1 MQFQCKPK
9 TISMETTA
17 PSPNPNLK
25 RERER
30 TEGYIV
36 ECNGMSAVISA
47 VSKRRGPGAEEY
59 WAVGQLVSIH
69 CISARVV
76 GVVYQLDT
84 VSRGWV
90 PENENNLHIHVELV
104 GEVYDDDEGLPRF
117 NAGLSAYPH
126 LGAICHRIRHDDLAS
141 IFSNNEGRVVS
152 VGALSQNREIPALI
166 SIDDMIARHF
176 AVVGTTGVGK
186 STATSMLIRKILE
199 ARQDLRVLI
208 LDPHNEFEHA
218 LPDKSVTIDE
228 KTLDLPFWLFT
239 IEELSA
245 ALFGGRTPIAEEI
258 DILRDAIIA
267 AKTSYKSG
275 EATTVTRNKKSA
287 QITSDTPI
295 PYRFSDLLKVLDER
309 IGLLDSKHDR
319 MHIRNMMNRLQSVA
333 NDPRYTFMFN
343 AKTINDNIH
352 AVLSKLFRIPADG
365 RPVAIMQ
372 LAGIPS
378 EVVSSTVSVL
388 VRLAFDLAVW
398 SQSRIKTLVVCEE
411 AHRYIPADPNAGF
424 QPTRLAIA
432 RIAKEGRKY
441 GVSLAVI
448 TQRPSELDPTILS
461 QCNTFFAMRLGNE
474 HDQEIV
480 RKAIPGGARSFVNFV
495 PSLANREAIAFGQ
508 GASTPMRL
516 MFDDVPR
523 EFLPGNE
530 ALHLTIEE
538 RTDASADD
546 LRAAITCMRGSSP
559 KETSYFGDEAE
570 SPIRDTLPVVDTQRP
585 TIQTP
590 EQPVQH
596 AHAPQAPVSQHGFSQ
611 PSSLRRPQTTMA
623 AAEPAPKSPRS
634 LFSGFGNRTSS

>member
-1 MQFQCKPK
+1 MN
-9 TISMETTA
+9 TSTTPVA
-17 PSPNPNLK
+17 TDFK
-25 RERER
+25 RDR
-30 TEGYIV
+30 TEGYVV

-47 VSKRRGPGAEEY
+47 VSRKQKPGAEEY
-59 WAVGQLVSIH
+59 WAVGQLVSVH
-69 CISARVV
+69 CLSVRVV
-76 GVVYQLDT
+76 GVIYQIDS
-84 VSRGWV
+84 VSRDWDV
-90 PENENNLHIHVELV
+90 EAENSLHIHVELV
-104 GEVYDDDEGLPRF
+104 GEVYDDDDGLPRF

-126 LGAICHRIRHDDLAS
+126 LGAVCHRIRHDDLAS
-141 IFSNNEGRVVS
+141 IFDNDEGTVVS
-152 VGALSQNREIPALI
+152 VGALSQNRDIPALI
-166 SIDDMIARHF
+166 SLDNMIARHF

-186 STATSMLIRKILE
+186 STAVSLLIRKILD
-199 ARQDLRVLI
+199 ARHDLRVLI

-245 ALFGGRTPIAEEI
+245 ALFGGRTTVPEEV

-267 AKTSYKSG
+267 AKTSFKSG
-275 EATTVTRNKKSA
+275 EATTVTRNKKSS
-287 QITSDTPI
+287 QITADTPI

-309 IGLLDSKHDR
+309 IGLLDSKNDR
-319 MHIRNMMNRLQSVA
+319 LHIRSLMNRLQSVS

-343 AKTINDNIH
+343 AKTITDNID
-352 AVLSKLFRIPADG
+352 AVLSNLFRIPANG

-424 QPTRLAIA
+424 QPTRIAIA
-432 RIAKEGRKY
+432 RVAKEGRKY

-474 HDQEIV
+474 VDQEIV

-495 PSLANREAIAFGQ
+495 PSLANRESIAFGQ

-516 MFDDVPR
+516 IFDEVPR
-523 EFLPGNE
+523 AYLPGNE
-530 ALHLTIEE
+530 SLHATIEE
-538 RTDASADD
+538 RTDACVAD
-546 LRAAITCMRGSSP
+546 LKTAVASMRGAGRNTSTLQA
-559 KETSYFGDEAE
+559 ETEEGTLE
-570 SPIRDTLPVVDTQRP
+570 PLPVVDTQRP
-585 TIQTP
+585 SV
-590 EQPVQH
+590 QPAGASV
-596 AHAPQAPVSQHGFSQ
+596 AAAAPQPAAFAQ
-611 PSSLRRPQTTMA
+611 PSPLRRPTAPVGQA
-623 AAEPAPKSPRS
+623 APDAKHTSSRP
-634 LFSGFGNRTSS
+634 LFSGFGNRTNS

>member
-1 MQFQCKPK
+1 
-9 TISMETTA
+9 
-17 PSPNPNLK
+17 
-25 RERER
+25 
-30 TEGYIV
+30 
-36 ECNGMSAVISA
+36 MSAVISA
-47 VSKRRGPGAEEY
+47 VARRQAPGAEEY
-59 WAVGQLVSIH
+59 WSVGQLVSIH
-69 CISARVV
+69 CKSVRVV
-76 GVVYQLDT
+76 GVLYQIDA
-84 VSRGWV
+84 VSRDWDL
-90 PENENNLHIHVELV
+90 ENDNTLHIHVELV
-104 GEVYDDDEGLPRF
+104 GEVYDDDDGLPRF

-126 LGAICHRIRHDDLAS
+126 LGAVCHRIRHDDLAS
-141 IFSNNEGRVVS
+141 IFHNDEGKVVS
-152 VGALSQNREIPALI
+152 VGALSQNRDIPALI
-166 SIDDMIARHF
+166 SLDNMIARHF

-186 STATSMLIRKILE
+186 STAVSLLIRKILD
-199 ARQDLRVLI
+199 ARHDLRVLI

-245 ALFGGRTPIAEEI
+245 ALFGGRTPIPEEI

-267 AKTSYKSG
+267 AKTSFKFG
-275 EATTVTRNKKSA
+275 EATTVARNKKSS

-309 IGLLDSKHDR
+309 IGLLDSKNDR
-319 MHIRNMMNRLQSVA
+319 LHIRSLMNRLQSVA

-343 AKTINDNIH
+343 AKTISDNID
-352 AVLSKLFRIPADG
+352 AVLSNLFRIPANG

-424 QPTRLAIA
+424 QPTRMAIA
-432 RIAKEGRKY
+432 RVAKEGRKY

-474 HDQEIV
+474 VDQEIV

-495 PSLANREAIAFGQ
+495 PSLANRESIAFGQ

-516 MFDDVPR
+516 IFDEVPR
-523 EFLPGNE
+523 QYLPGNE
-530 ALHLTIEE
+530 NLHITIEE
-538 RTDASADD
+538 RADACFADLKD
-546 LRAAITCMRGSSP
+546 AVANMRGTSAKHTSTVMA
-559 KETSYFGDEAE
+559 ETEEGNREA
-570 SPIRDTLPVVDTQRP
+570 LPVIDTQRP
-585 TIQTP
+585 SIETP
-590 EQPVQH
+590 EHPAQRAMTQP
-596 AHAPQAPVSQHGFSQ
+596 GFSH
-611 PSSLRRPQTTMA
+611 PSSLRRPATTLTGSQP
-623 AAEPAPKSPRS
+623 EPTSPRP
-634 LFSGFGNRTSS
+634 LFSGFGNRTKT